1 MIRNYFKV
9 AWRNLIKSK
18 GYSLIN
24 IGGLATGMAV
34 AILIGLWIY
43 DEVSFNRYHENYS
56 RVAQVMQNQ
65 TFNGTKG
72 TENTLPYLTADEIRN
87 KFSSDFKYVAEAS
100 WDGDYVLSVG
110 DRRFMIGGQFFGP
123 KITEI
128 LSLKMI
134 HGTRDGLKEPYSILL
149 SKSVAK
155 IFFGDDDPVGKTITF
170 GNKYDLKV
178 TGVYED
184 FPYNSS
190 FNKIK
195 VFLPWDLFL
204 IMNQWIKK
212 MEDPWGSNFT
222 QCYAMIADNADMEK
236 VSAKIK
242 DVKYNKVSKDEQ
254 RYKAEVFL
262 HPMSNWHLYSDFKK
276 GVNTGG
282 RIEFVWLFG
291 IIGIFVL
298 LLACI
303 NFMNLSTAR
312 SEKRAKEV
320 GIRKAIGSMRR
331 QLIKQFFAESLL
343 VVFIAFLISLI
354 IVTLVLPAFND
365 VADKK
370 MVVLWT
376 NPLFWIYCLVF
387 ILFTG
392 LIAGSYPA
400 LYLSSFH
407 PVKILKGTFKVGRF
421 SAVPRKVMVV
431 IQFTVSVALIIGTVI
446 VFQQIQYAKD
456 RPIGYQKDGLLR
468 IPLADEVYKHYEAVR
483 TELKNER
490 VITEMAISQSP
501 LTNVWNTNGGFNWEG
516 KDPNMGVD
524 FPNNTV
530 SYEYGKTIGWTIKEG
545 RDFSRDF
552 ASDSTAFIINESAVK
567 FLGFKDPVGK
577 ILEWEKV
584 PYTIIGVVK
593 DLLVE
598 SPYYPVRASLYH
610 LATEQENL
618 LIIRLN
624 RDKSAKECLNKIE
637 SVLKRYEPK
646 LPFVYNFTDEEF
658 ANKFGNEERIGRLA
672 SYFSVLAIFISCLGL
687 FGLAS
692 FVAEQRTKEIGIRKV
707 LGASVMSL
715 WRMLS
720 KDFIFLVLVSCFVAI
735 PVSYFYLKGW
745 LAKYDYRIQI
755 SWWVFASAGAC
766 ALLIT
771 ILVVSSQAI
780 KAALANPAKSL
791 KTE

>member
-1 MIRNYFKV
+1 MIKNYFKI
-9 AWRNLIKSK
+9 AWRNLLKSK
-18 GYSLIN
+18 GYSFIN

-43 DEVSFNRYHENYS
+43 DEVSFNHYHENYS
-56 RVAQVMQNQ
+56 RVARVMQNQ
-65 TFNGTKG
+65 TFNGTK
-72 TENTLPYLTADEIRN
+72 ESEVTLPYLTAEEIRS
-87 KFSSDFKYVAEAS
+87 KFASDFKYVAEGS
-100 WDGDYVLSVG
+100 WDGDYILSIG
-110 DRRFMIGGQFFGP
+110 DKRFMIPGQFFGP

-149 SKSVAK
+149 SKSIAK
-155 IFFGDDDPVGKTITF
+155 TFFGNDDPVGKTITF

-184 FPYNSS
+184 FPYNTS
-190 FNKIK
+190 FNNLK
-195 VFLPWDLFL
+195 VILPWDLFL
-204 IMNQWIKK
+204 VMNQWIKK
-212 MEDPWGSNFT
+212 MDEPWGSNFT
-222 QCYAMIADNADMEK
+222 QCYVQIADNADMKK

-242 DVKYNKVSKDEQ
+242 NVKFNKVSQDEK

-262 HPMSNWHLYSDFKK
+262 HPMSKWHLFSDFKN

-331 QLIKQFFAESLL
+331 QLIKQFFSESLL
-343 VVFIAFLISLI
+343 VVFIAFFISLI

-370 MVVLWT
+370 MTILWT
-376 NPLFWIYCLVF
+376 NPLFWIFCLAF
-387 ILFTG
+387 ILITG
-392 LIAGSYPA
+392 LVAGSYPA

-421 SAVPRKVMVV
+421 SAVPRKVLVV

-456 RPIGYQKDGLLR
+456 RPIGYQKDGLIR

-552 ASDSTAFIINESAVK
+552 ASDSTAFIINESAAK
-567 FLGFKDPVGK
+567 FLGFKEPVGK

-584 PYTIIGVVK
+584 PYKIIGVVK

-610 LATEQENL
+610 LARDQENL

-624 RDKSAKECLNKIE
+624 RDKSAKECLTKIE
-637 SVLKRYEPK
+637 SVLKKYEPNT
-646 LPFVYNFTDEEF
+646 PFVYNFTDEEF
-658 ANKFGNEERIGRLA
+658 ANKFGNEERIGRLS
-672 SYFSVLAIFISCLGL
+672 SYFSILAIFISCLGL

-735 PVSYFYLKGW
+735 PVSYFYLKSW
-745 LAKYDYRIQI
+745 LEKYDYRIHI

-766 ALLIT
+766 ALIIT

>member
-1 MIRNYFKV
+1 MLKNYIKI
-9 AWRNLIKSK
+9 AWRNLVKSK

-43 DEVSFNRYHENYS
+43 DELSFDRYHEDYS
-56 RVAQVMQNQ
+56 RVARVMQNQ
-65 TFNGTKG
+65 TFNGAKDV
-72 TENTLPYLTADEIRN
+72 EITLPYLTATEIRN
-87 KFSSDFKYVAEAS
+87 KFASDFKYVAEGS
-100 WDGDYVLSVG
+100 WDGEYVLSVG
-110 DRRFMIGGQFFGP
+110 EKRFMEPGQFFGP
-123 KITEI
+123 RITEI
-128 LSLKMI
+128 LGLKMI
-134 HGTRDGLKEPYSILL
+134 HGTRDGLKDPYSILL
-149 SKSVAK
+149 SRSVAK
-155 IFFGDDDPVGKTITF
+155 IFFGDDDPVGKTITYS
-170 GNKYDLKV
+170 NKYDLKV

-184 FPYNSS
+184 LPYNTS
-190 FNKIK
+190 FKNLK
-195 VFLPWDLFL
+195 VIMPWDLFL
-204 IMNQWIKK
+204 IINTWIQK
-212 MEDPWGSNFT
+212 MDEPWGSNFT
-222 QCYAMIADNADMEK
+222 QCYVEIADNANMKK

-242 DVKYNKVSKDEQ
+242 DVKFNKVSEEEKK
-254 RYKAEVFL
+254 YKAEVFL
-262 HPMSNWHLYSDFKK
+262 HPMSMWHLYSDFKN
-276 GVNTGG
+276 GVNKGG

-331 QLIKQFFAESLL
+331 QLIKQFFSESLL
-343 VVFIAFLISLI
+343 VVFIAFFIALIL
-354 IVTLVLPAFND
+354 VTLALPAFNK

-370 MVVLWT
+370 MLVLWT
-376 NPLFWIYCLVF
+376 NPLFWIFSFVF
-387 ILFTG
+387 ILITG
-392 LIAGSYPA
+392 LVSGSYPA

-421 SAVPRKVMVV
+421 AAIPRKVLVV

-446 VFQQIQYAKD
+446 IFQQIQYAKD
-456 RPIGYQKDGLLR
+456 RPIGYQKDGLIR

-483 TELKNER
+483 TELKNSR
-490 VITEMAISQSP
+490 VVTEMAISQSP
-501 LTNVWNTNGGFNWEG
+501 LTNVWNTNGGFKWEG
-516 KDPNMGVD
+516 KDPNMAVD
-524 FPNNTV
+524 FPNNSV

-552 ASDSTAFIINESAVK
+552 ASDSTAFIINESAVR
-567 FLGFKDPVGK
+567 FLGFKEPVGK
-577 ILEWEKV
+577 ILIWENV

-598 SPYYPVRASLYH
+598 SPYYPVRASLFH
-610 LATEQENL
+610 LARDQENL
-618 LIIRLN
+618 MILRLN
-624 RDKSAKECLNKIE
+624 RDKSAKECLAKIE
-637 SVLKRYEPK
+637 SVLKKYEPN

-658 ANKFGNEERIGRLA
+658 ADKFGNEKRIGKLA
-672 SYFSVLAIFISCLGL
+672 SYFAVLAIFISCLGL

-707 LGASVMSL
+707 LGASVLNL

-720 KDFIFLVLVSCFVAI
+720 KEFIFLVLLSCFVAI

-745 LAKYDYRIQI
+745 LEKYDYRIAI
-755 SWWVFASAGAC
+755 SWWVFAAAGAG
-766 ALLIT
+766 ALIIT
-771 ILVVSSQAI
+771 IIVVSSQAI
-780 KAALANPAKSL
+780 KAAVASPVKSL

>member
-1 MIRNYFKV
+1 MIKNYLKI

-24 IGGLATGMAV
+24 VGGLATGMAV

-43 DEVSFNRYHENYS
+43 DEISFNRYHENYS
-56 RVAQVMQNQ
+56 RVAKVMQNQ
-65 TFNGTKG
+65 TFNGTK
-72 TENTLPYLTADEIRN
+72 ESEVTLPYLTAEEIRS
-87 KFSSDFKYVAEAS
+87 KFSSDFKYVAEGS
-100 WDGDYVLSVG
+100 WDGDYILSVG
-110 DRRFMIGGQFFGP
+110 EKRFMISGQFFGP

-128 LSLKMI
+128 LSLKML

-155 IFFGDDDPVGKTITF
+155 TFFGNDDPLGKTITY

-184 FPYNSS
+184 LPYNTS
-190 FNKIK
+190 FNNLK
-195 VFLPWDLFL
+195 VILPWDLFL
-204 IMNQWIKK
+204 VLNQWIKK
-212 MEDPWGSNFT
+212 MDEPWGSNFT
-222 QCYAMIADNADMEK
+222 QCYVQIADNADMKK

-242 DVKYNKVSKDEQ
+242 DVKFNKVSQDEK

-262 HPMSNWHLYSDFKK
+262 HPMSKWHLFSDFKN

-331 QLIKQFFAESLL
+331 QLIKQFFSESLL
-343 VVFIAFLISLI
+343 VVFIAFFISLV

-370 MVVLWT
+370 MTILWT
-376 NPLFWIYCLVF
+376 NPLFWIFCFAF
-387 ILFTG
+387 ILITG

-421 SAVPRKVMVV
+421 SAVPRKVLVV

-456 RPIGYQKDGLLR
+456 RPIGYQKDGLIR

-483 TELKNER
+483 TELKNSR
-490 VITEMAISQSP
+490 VIIEMAISQSP

-516 KDPNMGVD
+516 KDPNMAVD

-530 SYEYGKTIGWTIKEG
+530 SHEYGKTIGWTIKEG

-552 ASDSTAFIINESAVK
+552 ASDSTAFIINESAAK
-567 FLGFKDPVGK
+567 FLGFKEPVGK

-584 PYTIIGVVK
+584 PYKIIGVVK

-610 LATEQENL
+610 LAREQENL
-618 LIIRLN
+618 MIIRLN
-624 RDKSAKECLNKIE
+624 RDKSAKECLIKIE
-637 SVLKRYEPK
+637 SVLKKYEPNT
-646 LPFVYNFTDEEF
+646 PFVYNFTDEEF
-658 ANKFGNEERIGRLA
+658 ANKFGNEERIGKLS
-672 SYFSVLAIFISCLGL
+672 SYFSILAIFISCLGL

-735 PVSYFYLKGW
+735 PVSYFYLKSW
-745 LAKYDYRIQI
+745 LEKYDYRIHI

-766 ALLIT
+766 ALIIT

>member
-1 MIRNYFKV
+1 
-9 AWRNLIKSK
+9 
-18 GYSLIN
+18 
-24 IGGLATGMAV
+24 
-34 AILIGLWIY
+34 
-43 DEVSFNRYHENYS
+43 
-56 RVAQVMQNQ
+56 
-65 TFNGTKG
+65 
-72 TENTLPYLTADEIRN
+72 
-87 KFSSDFKYVAEAS
+87 
-100 WDGDYVLSVG
+100 
-110 DRRFMIGGQFFGP
+110 
-123 KITEI
+123 
-128 LSLKMI
+128 
-134 HGTRDGLKEPYSILL
+134 
-149 SKSVAK
+149 
-155 IFFGDDDPVGKTITF
+155 
-170 GNKYDLKV
+170 
-178 TGVYED
+178 
-184 FPYNSS
+184 
-190 FNKIK
+190 
-195 VFLPWDLFL
+195 
-204 IMNQWIKK
+204 
-212 MEDPWGSNFT
+212 
-222 QCYAMIADNADMEK
+222 
-236 VSAKIK
+236 
-242 DVKYNKVSKDEQ
+242 
-254 RYKAEVFL
+254 
-262 HPMSNWHLYSDFKK
+262 HLYSDFKK

-343 VVFIAFLISLI
+343 VVFIAFFISLI
-354 IVTLVLPAFND
+354 IVTLVLPAFNQ

-370 MVVLWT
+370 MAVLWT

-524 FPNNTV
+524 FPNNAV

-552 ASDSTAFIINESAVK
+552 ASDSTAFIINESAAK

-577 ILEWEKV
+577 TLEWVKV

-624 RDKSAKECLNKIE
+624 RDKSAKECLTKIE

-658 ANKFGNEERIGRLA
+658 ANKFGNEERIGRLS
-672 SYFSVLAIFISCLGL
+672 SYFSILAIFISCLGL

-707 LGASVMSL
+707 LGASVFSL
-715 WRMLS
+715 WGMLS
-720 KDFIFLVLVSCFVAI
+720 KDFLLLVVISILISI
-735 PVSYFYLKGW
+735 PVANYFMNHW
-745 LAKYDYRIQI
+745 LEQYVYRTNMV
-755 SWWVFASAGAC
+755 WWVFAISGLG

-771 ILVVSSQAI
+771 LLTVSFQSI
-780 KAALANPAKSL
+780 KAALMNPVNSL
-791 KTE
+791 RSE

>member
-1 MIRNYFKV
+1 MIKNYLKI

-43 DEVSFNRYHENYS
+43 DEISFNHYHENYS
-56 RVAQVMQNQ
+56 RVAKVMQNQ
-65 TFNGTKG
+65 TFNGTK
-72 TENTLPYLTADEIRN
+72 ESEVTLPYLTAEEIRS
-87 KFSSDFKYVAEAS
+87 KFASDFKYVAEGS
-100 WDGDYVLSVG
+100 WDGDYILSVG
-110 DRRFMIGGQFFGP
+110 EKRFMISGQFFGP

-128 LSLKMI
+128 LSLKMLY
-134 HGTRDGLKEPYSILL
+134 GTRDGLKEPYSILL

-155 IFFGDDDPVGKTITF
+155 TFFGNDDPLGKTITY

-184 FPYNSS
+184 LPYNTS
-190 FNKIK
+190 FNNLK
-195 VFLPWDLFL
+195 VILPWDLFL
-204 IMNQWIKK
+204 VLNQWIKK
-212 MEDPWGSNFT
+212 MDEPWGSNFT
-222 QCYAMIADNADMEK
+222 QCYVQIADNADMKK

-242 DVKYNKVSKDEQ
+242 DVKFNKVSQDEK

-262 HPMSNWHLYSDFKK
+262 HPMSKWHLFSDFKN

-331 QLIKQFFAESLL
+331 QLIKQFFSESLL
-343 VVFIAFLISLI
+343 VVFIAFFISLV

-370 MVVLWT
+370 MTILWT
-376 NPLFWIYCLVF
+376 NPLFWIFCFAF
-387 ILFTG
+387 ILITG

-407 PVKILKGTFKVGRF
+407 PVKIIKGTFKVGRF
-421 SAVPRKVMVV
+421 SAVPRKVLVV

-456 RPIGYQKDGLLR
+456 RPIGYQKDGLIR

-483 TELKNER
+483 TELKNSR
-490 VITEMAISQSP
+490 VIIEMAISQSP

-516 KDPNMGVD
+516 KDPNMAVD

-530 SYEYGKTIGWTIKEG
+530 SHEYGKTIGWTIKEG

-552 ASDSTAFIINESAVK
+552 ASDSTAFIINESAAK
-567 FLGFKDPVGK
+567 FLGFKEPVGK

-584 PYTIIGVVK
+584 PYKIIGVVK

-610 LATEQENL
+610 LAREQENL
-618 LIIRLN
+618 MIIRLN
-624 RDKSAKECLNKIE
+624 RDKSAKECLTKIE
-637 SVLKRYEPK
+637 SVLKKYEPNT
-646 LPFVYNFTDEEF
+646 PFVYNFTDEEF
-658 ANKFGNEERIGRLA
+658 ANKFGNEERIGKLS
-672 SYFSVLAIFISCLGL
+672 SYFSILAIFISCLGL

-735 PVSYFYLKGW
+735 PVSYFYLKSW
-745 LAKYDYRIQI
+745 LEKYDYRIHI

-766 ALLIT
+766 ALIIT

>member
-43 DEVSFNRYHENYS
+43 DEVSFDRYHENYS
-56 RVAQVMQNQ
+56 RVARVMQNQ
-65 TFNGTKG
+65 TFNGTK
-72 TENTLPYLTADEIRN
+72 ESEITLPYLTGEEIRS
-87 KFSSDFKYVAEAS
+87 KFASDFKYVAEAS

-110 DRRFMIGGQFFGP
+110 ERRFMIGGQFFGP
-123 KITEI
+123 TITEI

-155 IFFGDDDPVGKTITF
+155 TFFANDNPVGKTITF

-184 FPYNSS
+184 LPYNSS
-190 FNKIK
+190 FNKLK
-195 VFLPWDLFL
+195 VLLPWDLFI
-204 IMNQWIKK
+204 IMNPWMKK
-212 MEDPWGSNFT
+212 MDDPWGSNFT
-222 QCYAMIADNADMEK
+222 QCYVMVADNADMNK
-236 VSAKIK
+236 VSVKIK
-242 DVKYNKVSKDEQ
+242 DVKFNKVSKEEQ

-262 HPMSNWHLYSDFKK
+262 HPMSKWHLYSDFKK

-331 QLIKQFFAESLL
+331 QLVKQFFAESLL

-354 IVTLVLPAFND
+354 IVTLVLPAFNE

-370 MVVLWT
+370 MAVLWT

-446 VFQQIQYAKD
+446 VFQQIQFAKD
-456 RPIGYQKDGLLR
+456 RPIGYQKDGLIR

-610 LATEQENL
+610 LAREQENL

-637 SVLKRYEPK
+637 SVLKKYEPK

-658 ANKFGNEERIGRLA
+658 ANKFGNEERIGKLA

-687 FGLAS
+687 LGLAS

-766 ALLIT
+766 ALIIT